1 MVAGAGEGEDARVT
15 LGFLSHTIDSRLS
28 SYGVVWIKGKEAE
41 LQERA
46 EREIGGSVAEEL
58 GKDEPST

>member
-1 MVAGAGEGEDARVT
+1 VT
-15 LGFLSHTIDSRLS
+15 LVFLSHTIDSRLS
-28 SYGVVWIKGKEAE
+28 SYGVVWLKRKEGE

-58 GKDEPST
+58 GEDEPST

>member
-1 MVAGAGEGEDARVT
+1 
-15 LGFLSHTIDSRLS
+15 LHTIDSWLS
-28 SYGVVWIKGKEAE
+28 SYGVVWIKRKEAE